1 MAWIYLVIAGIFE
14 VVWATLM
21 KASEGFSKLGFSIAT
36 VIGMIASFY
45 FLARAL
51 KTLPMNL
58 AYPIWTGVGAVGS
71 ILVGVWLYKEKLS
84 LATWFFVGLL
94 IVGIIGIKVTSKH

>member
-1 MAWIYLVIAGIFE
+1 MAWIYLV
-14 VVWATLM
+14 
-21 KASEGFSKLGFSIAT
+21 
-36 VIGMIASFY
+36 IASFY

-84 LATWFFVGLL
+84 LSTWCYRQL
-94 IVGIIGIKVTSKH
+94 